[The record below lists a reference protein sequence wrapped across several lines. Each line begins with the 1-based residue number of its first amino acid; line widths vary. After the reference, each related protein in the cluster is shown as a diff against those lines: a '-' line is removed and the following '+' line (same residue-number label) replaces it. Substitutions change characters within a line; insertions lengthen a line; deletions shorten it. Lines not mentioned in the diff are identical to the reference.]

1 VEGNSDPGRAE
12 SDTNSGVAVVSEDES
27 SETPSDVAVVQT
39 AHVPRTSPEATAET
53 FLRKWETASKPILL
67 RCDDKNEYVVKGRQA
82 GRMLVNDHVVAK
94 IGILLGAPVPLVTV
108 IQVPSELISAEP
120 EMSHMTPGLSHGS
133 RFVPQC
139 HDGGVQGSPEN
150 RDRFSRLA
158 VLYGIVAASDQQ
170 FIYENQPPNLVH
182 SVDHGHFFPAGPQWT
197 AESLKS
203 APSAIPEPSI
213 ISACALTK
221 EEVSAAAVALEQVTD
236 EAIAQIVGTLPT
248 EWGLS
253 EEERLQLVEF
263 LTRRREE
270 MKTTCSLEEATG

>member
-1 VEGNSDPGRAE
+1 
-12 SDTNSGVAVVSEDES
+12 
-27 SETPSDVAVVQT
+27 
-39 AHVPRTSPEATAET
+39 
-53 FLRKWETASKPILL
+53 
-67 RCDDKNEYVVKGRQA
+67 
-82 GRMLVNDHVVAK
+82 MLVNDHVVAK

-213 ISACALTK
+213 SACALTK

-248 EWGLS
+248 EW
-253 EEERLQLVEF
+253 
-263 LTRRREE
+263 
-270 MKTTCSLEEATG
+270 A